1 MAGGEILSAGKVRS
15 APAAKEKIMSSGSE
29 EFTNKHGRFQ
39 KHYSESDFWSRLTS
53 HAKKL
58 GKGGL
63 RHALTLYY
71 TLQEP
76 NVPTWAKT
84 VIIGALGY
92 FIFPLDAI
100 PDFIPAIGLTDDL
113 TVLAAA
119 IAFLEMNI
127 PQSAREK
134 ADAKMLE
141 WFGE

>member
-1 MAGGEILSAGKVRS
+1 MA
-15 APAAKEKIMSSGSE
+15 SSSDD
-29 EFTNKHGRFQ
+29 FTNKYGKFR
-39 KHYSESDFWSRLTS
+39 KHYSERDFWSRLKR

-71 TLQEP
+71 TLNEP

-100 PDFIPAIGLTDDL
+100 PDFIPLVGLTDDL
-113 TVLAAA
+113 GVLAAA
-119 IAFLEMNI
+119 IASLEMSI

-134 ADAKMLE
+134 ADAKMRE

>member
-1 MAGGEILSAGKVRS
+1 MASISD
-15 APAAKEKIMSSGSE
+15 
-29 EFTNKHGRFQ
+29 EFTNKYGKFQ
-39 KHYSESDFWSRLTS
+39 KHYSESDFRSRIKK

-63 RHALTLYY
+63 RHAFTLYY

-100 PDFIPAIGLTDDL
+100 PDFIPLVGLTDDL
-113 TVLAAA
+113 GVLAAA
-119 IAFLEMNI
+119 IAALEMSI
-127 PQSAREK
+127 PQTARDK
-134 ADAKMLE
+134 ADEKMRE